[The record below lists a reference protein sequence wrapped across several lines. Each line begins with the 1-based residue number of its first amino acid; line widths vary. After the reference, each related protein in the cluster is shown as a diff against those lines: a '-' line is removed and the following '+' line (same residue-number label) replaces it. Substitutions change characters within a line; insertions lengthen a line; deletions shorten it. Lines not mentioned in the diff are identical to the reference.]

1 MAKAKAAVKKWTCA
15 RCEVTVGMPVGPDT
29 PKLPVGWERRGR
41 KLYCLACRREMAE
54 EDSVADIP
62 DDAPAAKSQQ
72 LRSAARVEFEIK
84 RDPSRPDNQIAQ
96 ACRTS
101 IPAVKKARERLGL
114 PEPPRSDAP
123 A

>member
-1 MAKAKAAVKKWTCA
+1 MAKPAMVKWTCA
-15 RCEVTVGMPVGPDT
+15 RCEVTVAMPKGPDT
-29 PKLPVGWERRGR
+29 PKLPVGWERKGK

-54 EDSVADIP
+54 EASIADIP

-72 LRSAARVEFEIK
+72 LRSAARVEFEVK

-114 PEPPRSDAP
+114 PEPPRQTEEK
-123 A
+123 

>member
-1 MAKAKAAVKKWTCA
+1 MPAKATVRWTCA
-15 RCEVTVGMPVGPDT
+15 RCEVTVGLPKGPDT
-29 PKLPVGWERRGR
+29 PKLPVGWEKKGK

-62 DDAPAAKSQQ
+62 EGAPAAKSQQ

-84 RDPSRPDNQIAQ
+84 RDPNRPDNQIAQ

-114 PEPPRSDAP
+114 PGPAPDAR
-123 A
+123 

>member
-1 MAKAKAAVKKWTCA
+1 MASKQIVRWTCE
-15 RCEVTVGMPVGPDT
+15 RCEVTVGLPKGPDT
-29 PKLPVGWERRGR
+29 PKLPVGWEKRGK

-62 DDAPAAKSQQ
+62 EGAPAAKSQQ

-84 RDPSRPDNQIAQ
+84 RDPNRPDNQIAQ

-101 IPAVKKARERLGL
+101 IPAVKKARERLGMPGPA
-114 PEPPRSDAP
+114 PENRGG
-123 A
+123 

>member
-1 MAKAKAAVKKWTCA
+1 
-15 RCEVTVGMPVGPDT
+15 MPVGPDT

-62 DDAPAAKSQQ
+62 DDAPVAKSQQ

-101 IPAVKKARERLGL
+101 IQAVKKARERLGL
-114 PEPPRSDAP
+114 PEPARTDDD
-123 A
+123 

>member
-1 MAKAKAAVKKWTCA
+1 MASKATVKWTCA
-15 RCEVTVGMPVGPDT
+15 RCEVTVGLPKGPDT
-29 PKLPVGWERRGR
+29 PKLPVGWERKGR

-54 EDSVADIP
+54 EDSVADMP
-62 DDAPAAKSQQ
+62 EGAPAAKSQA

-84 RDPSRPDNQIAQ
+84 RDPNRPDNQIAQ

-114 PEPPRSDAP
+114 PGPAPDAR
-123 A
+123 

>member
-1 MAKAKAAVKKWTCA
+1 MASKTTVKWTCA
-15 RCEVTVGMPVGPDT
+15 RCEVTVGLPKGPDT
-29 PKLPVGWERRGR
+29 PKLPVGWAKKGR

-62 DDAPAAKSQQ
+62 EGAPAAKSQA

-84 RDPSRPDNQIAQ
+84 RDPNRPDNQIAQ

-114 PEPPRSDAP
+114 PGPAP
-123 A
+123 DR

>member
-1 MAKAKAAVKKWTCA
+1 MAKAATRQWTCA
-15 RCEVTVGMPVGPDT
+15 RCEVTVGFPVGPYT

-114 PEPPRSDAP
+114 PEPARTDDD
-123 A
+123 